1 MEDNERRKFCFQIK
15 TAMRKWTTGAS
26 KDAPSPSSV
35 RVGSP
40 PDLVDVLDRPER
52 TYLIAAFSQQV
63 PYPPPSL
70 SLPLP
75 LPVSFLSLFSF
86 LFPFPLSF
94 LVPVSAIFSSFSL
107 SFLIEAVLC
116 RIKICGYSS

>member
-75 LPVSFLSLFSF
+75 LPVSFRDFSF
-86 LFPFPLSF
+86 SAFFSRFCFFPFLNRGCS
-94 LVPVSAIFSSFSL
+94 V
-107 SFLIEAVLC
+107 
-116 RIKICGYSS
+116 G